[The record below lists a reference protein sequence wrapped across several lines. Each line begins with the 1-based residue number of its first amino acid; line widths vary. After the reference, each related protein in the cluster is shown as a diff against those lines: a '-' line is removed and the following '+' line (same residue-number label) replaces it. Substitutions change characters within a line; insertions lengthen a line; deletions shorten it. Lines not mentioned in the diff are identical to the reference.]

1 MLLHAT
7 IDQARR
13 ASVAGGSSI
22 GGLPFEG
29 PSVGGL
35 LFGGFF
41 YSREGGRGGI
51 RTSKGLLETLIP

>member
-41 YSREGGRGGI
+41 YSREGGRGGDQNI
-51 RTSKGLLETLIP
+51 